1 MATTTRTRVTNSTK
15 RKTSAPRAR
24 STKSHANAS
33 TSNASTSEIVGGTA
47 GSFLKA
53 IRARPYAA
61 AAIAAGAAGAS
72 AFLWAKR
79 AMIGEQAG
87 VAGDK
92 IGELADRAGEQAGTL
107 RGKINDRFFA
117 AENSSDVGPAS
128 AAKADRMTSGRRSKR
143 SQSDIAAEALSLK
156 QIDPMVAEQS
166 KVGAVAY

>member
-1 MATTTRTRVTNSTK
+1 MATTTRTRATNSTK

-24 STKSHANAS
+24 STKRRGNSS
-33 TSNASTSEIVGGTA
+33 TSNASTSKIAGGTA
-47 GSFLKA
+47 GSFVKA

-79 AMIGEQAG
+79 ALIGEQAG

-92 IGELADRAGEQAGTL
+92 FGELADRASTL

-117 AENSSDVGPAS
+117 AEDNSDVGPAS

-143 SQSDIAAEALSLK
+143 SQSDIAAEELSLK